1 MKLRIVIVSLFAIFL
16 SIILVGSIKE
26 IGRDIKYPANTI
38 MFVTDYTGKDKVKT
52 LDKLHQVA
60 REENIIIYKA
70 FITKNCQTK
79 TAIIGKQGRYVDALK
94 SMPLT
99 GVYYIKKNTSNKRFE
114 QTLKDEMLKFT
125 MNPINLK
132 LAPTITFVSGIRAP
146 SFWTLFFVFF
156 ITIYAVEMLLIKS
169 SMVYRSFGRLI
180 AYLLANLKC
189 YLLTLF
195 TLNTL
200 IYSLFCLG
208 NGGFDHV
215 YSQMFGLMLLVMSI
229 ILLGL
234 IGLANVLFTVL
245 VKLTDIAGILKN
257 RYINRVGSLIYLI
270 SILVSIVIFTLSVNT
285 VLQSVTELKSYQKEL
300 ANWQVLKN
308 YVKPNF
314 NDSDQEHT
322 NADHMIDQDWLM
334 SRTKRELTYLQNF
347 NDEQGLIYLSPSEF
361 DKENEIAYQTNIENP
376 LTTDSRFSKQTKY
389 VSSAFIKLNQ
399 TLYPKNDYGHKSK
412 RTLLTFYVPKQFEKD
427 IKCIQNNVLAET
439 FAYTEV
445 KPEQVQVLIIPDGQK
460 LFLFNQAIPFG
471 KRLPKQVAYDQ
482 ILVEIDQNL
491 IDIDSNLLALGG
503 DVIWRPY
510 ENSLVKN
517 TVLLPN
523 LKKIK
528 NESQLMSVDN
538 VSQNAAVLAKN
549 IASQIQGA
557 LLVLLGVMISSG
569 FILWEYLKN
578 QYQRQAKMLVVTYL
592 FSGHQGKLQLLIL
605 APLVLGVVSIGLFSG
620 LLIQDMG
627 LGILILSVYLL
638 EILVIVC
645 LNQSVLKA
653 KRLNVIKDALE

>member
-38 MFVTDYTGKDKVKT
+38 MFVTDYAGKDKIKT
-52 LDKLHQVA
+52 LDKLNQVA

-70 FITKNCQTK
+70 FITKNGQTK
-79 TAIIGKQGRYVDALK
+79 TAIIGKQSSYADVLK
-94 SMPLT
+94 SIPLT
-99 GVYYIKKNTSNKRFE
+99 GVYYIKKPINTKRFE

-125 MNPINLK
+125 MNSINLK
-132 LAPTITFVSGIRAP
+132 PSPTITFVSGVRAP

-195 TLNTL
+195 TVNTM

-208 NGGFDHV
+208 NGGFNHV

-245 VKLTDIAGILKN
+245 VKLTDISGILKN

-285 VLQSVTELKSYQKEL
+285 VLQSVSELKSYQKEL

-314 NDSDQEHT
+314 NDSGQEHT
-322 NADHMIDQDWLM
+322 NADHMIDQDWLVGQ
-334 SRTKRELTYLQNF
+334 RKKELTYLQSF
-347 NDEQGLIYLSPSEF
+347 NDEQGFVYLSASEF
-361 DKENEIAYQTNIENP
+361 DREKEVAYQTYIENP
-376 LTTDSRFSKQTKY
+376 LETDSRFSKQTKY
-389 VSSAFIKLNQ
+389 VSKAFIKMNQ

-412 RTLLTFYVPKQFEKD
+412 KTLLTLYVPKQFEKD
-427 IKCIQNNVLAET
+427 IQRIQNNVLAES

-445 KPEQVQVLIIPDGQK
+445 KPEQIQVLIIPDGQK
-460 LFLFNQAIPFG
+460 LFLFNQDIPFG
-471 KRLPKQVAYDQ
+471 KRFPEQIAYDQ
-482 ILVEIDQNL
+482 ILVEIDQKL
-491 IDIDSNLLALGG
+491 IDRDSNLLAL
-503 DVIWRPY
+503 DDEVISGPY
-510 ENSLVKN
+510 QNGLVKN
-517 TVLLPN
+517 IVLLPH
-523 LKKIK
+523 LKK
-528 NESQLMSVDN
+528 NEYESQLMSVDN
-538 VSQNAAVLAKN
+538 VSQNAAVLATN
-549 IASQIQGA
+549 ITSQIQGA
-557 LLVLLGVMISSG
+557 MLVLLGVMISSG

-592 FSGHQGKLQLLIL
+592 FSGHQGKSQLLIL
-605 APLVLGVVSIGLFSG
+605 APLFLGVVSVGLFSG